1 MNLYLFFLKVSLL
14 SLAVQAGAAV
24 SQKLDHTELEL
35 VVDSDIGLSTWQEM
49 VTRGYEPLKTFR
61 ALTTIG

>member
-24 SQKLDHTELEL
+24 SQKLDHTELGL
-35 VVDSDIGLSTWQEM
+35 VVDSDIGLSTWQE
-49 VTRGYEPLKTFR
+49 PLKTFR